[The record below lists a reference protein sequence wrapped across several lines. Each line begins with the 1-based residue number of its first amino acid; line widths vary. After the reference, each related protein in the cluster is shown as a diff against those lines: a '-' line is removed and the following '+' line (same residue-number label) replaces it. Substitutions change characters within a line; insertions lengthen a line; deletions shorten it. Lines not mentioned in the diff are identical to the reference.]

1 MNRMPESARLVIFC
15 GKGGVGKT
23 TLSLAVG
30 LRHAMNGRR
39 VLVVSSHPLG
49 ELALAVSLEDLS
61 ARYPAA
67 ASNLFVLHIDPR
79 ELISNL
85 VRKHFPVALVAERIL
100 NSSVFANLIEISPG
114 LKEFFFLGR
123 LQELS
128 ERRKEDSSTATP
140 EFDYLIWDAPASGH
154 FLSTLRS
161 AKGFDVFLTGP
172 LASAGEQM
180 HRFFSNSG
188 NIQLFPVTSLEE
200 MAIAET
206 LEMAESM
213 ANDFGVACSAL
224 LVNCASPMCSVPDEG
239 IAGLSDTTYSSPAL
253 RFAVQRGL
261 MERERCKQL
270 RASLPVPQV
279 LVPRFNHS
287 SSDLDLISR
296 IGDGIEFSH
305 FS

>member
-1 MNRMPESARLVIFC
+1 MLASSRLVIFC

-30 LRHAMNGRR
+30 LKHAMNGRR
-39 VLVVSSHPLG
+39 VLVVSSHALG
-49 ELALAVSLEDLS
+49 ELALAVSLVDLS
-61 ARYPAA
+61 ARFPAA

-79 ELISNL
+79 DLIANI

-100 NSSVFANLIEISPG
+100 SSSVFANLIEIAPG

-123 LQELS
+123 LQELA
-128 ERRKEDSSTATP
+128 ERRKWDSSTATP
-140 EFDYLIWDAPASGH
+140 DYDYLIWDAPASGH

-172 LASAGEQM
+172 LASAGEQL
-180 HRFFSNSG
+180 HRFFSNSR

-206 LEMAESM
+206 LELAEAM
-213 ANDFGVACSAL
+213 ANDFGVTCSAL
-224 LVNCASPMCSVPDEG
+224 LVNCASPMCAVPEDA
-239 IAGLSDTTYSSPAL
+239 ITGLSETTYSSPAL

-261 MERERCKQL
+261 IERERCREL

-279 LVPRFNHS
+279 LIPRLTHS
-287 SSDLDLISR
+287 SNDLDLLAR
-296 IGDGIEFSH
+296 IGDGMEFSH

>member
-1 MNRMPESARLVIFC
+1 
-15 GKGGVGKT
+15 
-23 TLSLAVG
+23 
-30 LRHAMNGRR
+30 
-39 VLVVSSHPLG
+39 
-49 ELALAVSLEDLS
+49 
-61 ARYPAA
+61 
-67 ASNLFVLHIDPR
+67 
-79 ELISNL
+79 
-85 VRKHFPVALVAERIL
+85 
-100 NSSVFANLIEISPG
+100 
-114 LKEFFFLGR
+114 
-123 LQELS
+123 
-128 ERRKEDSSTATP
+128 
-140 EFDYLIWDAPASGH
+140 
-154 FLSTLRS
+154 
-161 AKGFDVFLTGP
+161 
-172 LASAGEQM
+172 M